1 MLGRK
6 AGGREVNARG
16 PKKRK
21 WQESDDGSSQ
31 EAVTHEDMEAW
42 RQTMREEE
50 KQEQLEQQRHEAQKA
65 AEEAEAEQLREEERK
80 AEEEAERRRKE
91 EPVGVSVEVSLSSA
105 RAGMSAIAPPGAL
118 PPDFPSLLPP
128 GLWMDKAHLYKTTYC
143 KRWESATCQF
153 GAACYFAHG
162 ERELRGRPPRG
173 SPPGTMSVPLAGQI
187 KPPPGEALLAGPVS
201 SVPGVS
207 GVPGAPGTA
216 LQVQEGLLPSV
227 QCPQTP
233 FGAAMDGQLAQ
244 AQNVLHPQHAAAA
257 LSLLRTL
264 LAGSGEFGAVPPQ

>member
-1 MLGRK
+1 MG
-6 AGGREVNARG
+6 
-16 PKKRK
+16 
-21 WQESDDGSSQ
+21 
-31 EAVTHEDMEAW
+31 
-42 RQTMREEE
+42 
-50 KQEQLEQQRHEAQKA
+50 
-65 AEEAEAEQLREEERK
+65 EERK

-91 EPVGVSVEVSLSSA
+91 EPV
-105 RAGMSAIAPPGAL
+105 GMSAIAPPGAL

-128 GLWMDKAHLYKTTYC
+128 GLRMDKAHLYKTTYC